1 MTDTTATVA
10 EWLPPALREG
20 APGAPRVLDLLLQ
33 GVDRQR
39 ELLEQDIDELW
50 QDLFVE
56 SCADWAVP
64 YIGALLGL
72 PADAER
78 LEGAYAIALRRR
90 KGTPGALEDFA
101 EVLTGWTA
109 RVVEGWQVT
118 TWAQRLGHPPPPRVA
133 SFDMR
138 AADRHRIGTP
148 FERNRRSVT
157 PGGPWSPRAATAV
170 VWPWRVR
177 TYVQTE
183 AAPLAVAGA
192 QRFALHPLGA

>member
-20 APGAPRVLDLLLQ
+20 TPGAPRVLDLLLQ

-78 LEGAYAIALRRR
+78 LEVAYAIALRRR
-90 KGTPGALEDFA
+90 KGTPVALEDFA
-101 EVLTGWTA
+101 EVITGLTA

-118 TWAQRLGHPPPPRVA
+118 VWAQRLGHPPPPRVA
-133 SFDMR
+133 AFDPR
-138 AADRHRIGTP
+138 ATSRFRADTP
-148 FERNRRSVT
+148 FDPARRSVT
-157 PGGPWSPRAATAV
+157 PSGPYSPRAATAV
-170 VWPWRVR
+170 VWPWQVR
-177 TYVQTE
+177 
-183 AAPLAVAGA
+183 
-192 QRFALHPLGA
+192 